1 VVTSRDAGSS
11 GDSAVRSRPQVSR
24 TAASQA
30 GDREAT
36 SKNPWISPSN
46 RRSST
51 ATPASVSAA
60 AYRLAAVLD
69 RTGVVPSEPAHV
81 RTGEEVAV
89 GVLQPGWVA
98 PGPGVVEVDRRVD
111 QELSGERRPTRCH
124 HVAPRLGD
132 DRREV
137 AARAVA
143 SDREPVRVAA
153 ELEHV
158 VSDPPCAGEA
168 VLDRRRNGSSG
179 ARRQPRLTT
188 TASTSRQTQR
198 HGLSWVSRSPITNP
212 PPWRNRIVGRAG
224 PGSPSAPPSPLR
236 APSPAGR

>member
-98 PGPGVVEVDRRVD
+98 LGPGVVEVDRRVD
-111 QELSGERRPTRCH
+111 QELGGERRPTRRDL
-124 HVAPRLGD
+124 VAPGLGH

-143 SDREPVRVAA
+143 GDREPVRVAA

-158 VSDPPCAGEA
+158 VSDPPGAGEA
-168 VLDRRRNGSSG
+168 VLDRRRERVVGG
-179 ARRQPRLTT
+179 APV
-188 TASTSRQTQR
+188 AEADDDGVDSRQTQR
-198 HGLSWVSRSPITNP
+198 HWLSWVSRSPITNP